1 MNENIDIDIEKYV
14 LGNLVSESQ
23 LIAQYYNMLS
33 VYLFSA
39 PQHQAIYETIVRVWK
54 QYGTVDLI
62 LLGKEFEKKKLNSY
76 TAYCIDLANF
86 AISSANIE
94 YHIMLLVQASVKRD
108 FINKFSLL
116 LSMAQ
121 KKEND
126 IFDIRDKAFECFNN
140 LFIDKFIENNRQ
152 TREFPEL
159 VEAVQ
164 KNFESIHQGK
174 LTGLQSSLTIINK
187 VFGGWQKSNLTIVAG
202 RPGMGKTTFLVQQIV
217 DMVAQGYSVGVFSLE
232 MSAEQVASKIITN
245 YTDIPNS
252 SILRKG
258 LKDEE
263 VYRYI
268 SLKDNLTQMKIH
280 IDDTSSISIENLK
293 MKAKSMALRYHIN
306 ILFVDYLQLITYPK
320 ASNREQEI
328 SFISRSLKGLAKE
341 LDIPVIALSQLSRN
355 VEQRTDK
362 RPFLSDLRD
371 SGAIEQDADEV
382 VFLYRPE
389 YYGIDHWDKEY
400 NNESTKNE
408 VEIIISKNRH
418 GGILSERCVVSM
430 AISKFRD
437 LKKEISTM

>member
-39 PQHQAIYETIVRVWK
+39 PQHQAIYETIVGVWK

-76 TAYCIDLANF
+76 TVYCIDLANF

-187 VFGGWQKSNLTIVAG
+187 VFGGWQKSNFTIVAG
-202 RPGMGKTTFLVQQIV
+202 RPGMGKTTFLVQQII

-232 MSAEQVASKIITN
+232 MSAEQIASKIITN

-252 SILRKG
+252 SILR
-258 LKDEE
+258 
-263 VYRYI
+263 
-268 SLKDNLTQMKIH
+268 
-280 IDDTSSISIENLK
+280 
-293 MKAKSMALRYHIN
+293 
-306 ILFVDYLQLITYPK
+306 
-320 ASNREQEI
+320 
-328 SFISRSLKGLAKE
+328 
-341 LDIPVIALSQLSRN
+341 
-355 VEQRTDK
+355 
-362 RPFLSDLRD
+362 
-371 SGAIEQDADEV
+371 
-382 VFLYRPE
+382 
-389 YYGIDHWDKEY
+389 
-400 NNESTKNE
+400 
-408 VEIIISKNRH
+408 
-418 GGILSERCVVSM
+418 
-430 AISKFRD
+430 
-437 LKKEISTM
+437 